1 MFVVF
6 MVIAIELNHESL
18 LSGLVIAVGAAA
30 GAAFAAR
37 ALGQLR
43 RRQDG

>member
-6 MVIAIELNHESL
+6 MVIAIELSHET
-18 LSGLVIAVGAAA
+18 LVSALAIAMGAAA
-30 GAAFAAR
+30 GAALAAR

-43 RRQDG
+43 RRHDG